1 MWTYNSQESKWK
13 ELQLRENVRRS
24 TAVNL
29 MESTLSSM
37 TGKTNLTGAS
47 ITHNGQKNSVLGRI
61 GHSFTTMKVEQ
72 KTLSNGSI
80 MTTFVTYIFG
90 GLIQNQY
97 GQLQTTN
104 DLFALK
110 TQRIMNI
117 AKAEADTNDKSQQ
130 NFDGPEEVTYTR
142 LVPKDGRLPIPRR
155 AHSAILIKQGKYL
168 VVFGG
173 KNDNSAELGSK
184 LSFTALNDFML
195 FDTEKKLWSFIS
207 Q

>member
-24 TAVNL
+24 TVVNL
-29 MESTLSSM
+29 MESTFSSM
-37 TGKTNLTGAS
+37 TGKTNQTGGS

-61 GHSFTTMKVEQ
+61 GHSFTTVKVEQ

-80 MTTFVTYIFG
+80 MTTFLTYIFG

-110 TQRIMNI
+110 T
-117 AKAEADTNDKSQQ
+117 
-130 NFDGPEEVTYTR
+130 
-142 LVPKDGRLPIPRR
+142 
-155 AHSAILIKQGKYL
+155 
-168 VVFGG
+168 
-173 KNDNSAELGSK
+173 
-184 LSFTALNDFML
+184 
-195 FDTEKKLWSFIS
+195 
-207 Q
+207 